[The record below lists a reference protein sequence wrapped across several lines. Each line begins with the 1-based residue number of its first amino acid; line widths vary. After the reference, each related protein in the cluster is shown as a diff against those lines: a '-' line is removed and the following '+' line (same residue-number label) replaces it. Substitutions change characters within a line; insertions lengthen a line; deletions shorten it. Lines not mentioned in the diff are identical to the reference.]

1 MVTGVIGTVVDAAA
15 SAATAVTET
24 VSSVVNPKQTAEP
37 DAVYRD
43 CHVTVNVQ
51 VRVLLKLLCMD
62 ELNSCSIS
70 FVLNKSFRL

>member
-24 VSSVVNPKQTAEP
+24 VSSVVNPKLTAEP

-43 CHVTVNVQ
+43 CQVTVNVQ
-51 VRVLLKLLCMD
+51 VRIFLKFLCMD
-62 ELNSCSIS
+62 ERNSCSIS
-70 FVLNKSFRL
+70 FVLCKAFRL

>member
-43 CHVTVNVQ
+43 CQVTVNVQ
-51 VRVLLKLLCMD
+51 VRIFLKLPIMD

-70 FVLNKSFRL
+70 FVLYKSSRL